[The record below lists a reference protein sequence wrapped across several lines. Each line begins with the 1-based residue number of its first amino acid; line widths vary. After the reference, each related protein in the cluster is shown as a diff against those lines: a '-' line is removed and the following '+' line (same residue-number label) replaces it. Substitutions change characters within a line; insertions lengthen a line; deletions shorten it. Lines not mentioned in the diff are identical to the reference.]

1 MRCTVLV
8 YKIVKINAL
17 NRKKGNINSATYFE
31 IADDECTVCSLHLL
45 QSWTLLLSSISL
57 AI

>member
-31 IADDECTVCSLHLL
+31 IANNFVL
-45 QSWTLLLSSISL
+45 QYLT
-57 AI
+57 AIL